1 MITKQVLQA
10 LRADVNEAL
19 KAVAAKHG
27 LGLELG
33 NATFDP
39 RAGIAK
45 FVMLVAA
52 PSASGATDHATV
64 KAEAEWKELASLY
77 RLDPKW
83 LGASGVRPATGAT
96 FKVLGLVS
104 SRAKFPVL
112 CDVGGKR
119 LLLTIEEV
127 RRSLA
132 TAP

>member
-1 MITKQVLQA
+1 MLNKQVLQA

-33 NATFDP
+33 NATFNP
-39 RAGIAK
+39 RAGTAK
-45 FVMLVAA
+45 FAMLVAE
-52 PSASGATDHATV
+52 PSASGAIGRAII

-83 LGASGVRPATGAT
+83 LGVSGVRLATGAT

-112 CDVGGKR
+112 CDVDGKR
-119 LLLTIEEV
+119 LLLTIDEV
-127 RRSLA
+127 RRSL
-132 TAP
+132 TPSP

>member
-1 MITKQVLQA
+1 MLNKQVLQA

-39 RAGIAK
+39 RAGTAK
-45 FVMLVAA
+45 FAMLVAE

-83 LGASGVRPATGAT
+83 LGASGKRATGAT

-104 SRAKFPVL
+104 ARTKFPVL
-112 CDVGGKR
+112 CDVDGKR
-119 LLLTIEEV
+119 LLLTIDEV
-127 RRSLA
+127 RRSLTPA
-132 TAP
+132 V